1 MHCEQAMRP
10 KKWVDNWTVGGVE
23 WLKSRMGVDC
33 GEGHLFLTKD
43 GSGKGRRSPEGI
55 GAPIP
60 RKSGMF
66 WCILV
71 ALTIHLNCKL
81 LRASLSWRQ
90 IPVSPLTTTLKQFIC
105 SKKLVHI
112 CYDSVLWR
120 LRLSITNMSVLNY
133 SLADMYAGRI
143 ACCPLVSHS
152 EHSDGTDRQTDRLM
166 NWRQTVTLRFP
177 SDEASVIKRK
187 YEFSSAFVLL
197 ILSLGDVYC
206 ATIG

>member
-23 WLKSRMGVDC
+23 WLKSRMGVGC

-55 GAPIP
+55 GAPIA

-90 IPVSPLTTTLKQFIC
+90 IQVSPLTTTLKQFIC

-112 CYDSVLWR
+112 CYDSVL
-120 LRLSITNMSVLNY
+120 
-133 SLADMYAGRI
+133 
-143 ACCPLVSHS
+143 
-152 EHSDGTDRQTDRLM
+152 
-166 NWRQTVTLRFP
+166 
-177 SDEASVIKRK
+177 
-187 YEFSSAFVLL
+187 
-197 ILSLGDVYC
+197 
-206 ATIG
+206 